1 MNGVSLEKAL
11 ETKLEMS
18 DVDEERLSL
27 STHSVVV

>member
-27 STHSVVV
+27 STQSVVV